1 MHKIGLKML
10 IHYNVE
16 KRCLKLTKEAFAD
29 LNIIAL
35 KNLAIFTRKHL
46 SQSLFF
52 NKVSGLQLATI
63 LIRLLHDVVLVP
75 LLSALNSFTHF
86 SIVSIVIFE

>member
-1 MHKIGLKML
+1 MHKIGVKML

-16 KRCLKLTKEAFAD
+16 NRCLKLTKEAFAD

-52 NKVSGLQLATI
+52 NKFQASSLQL
-63 LIRLLHDVVLVP
+63 H
-75 LLSALNSFTHF
+75 
-86 SIVSIVIFE
+86 